1 MEIMEAV
8 TQAAA
13 LCVAGALLS
22 LTVRQGSPSMG
33 LALAVGIVA
42 AVLLFLWP
50 SVGELLR
57 FLRELGEESGLSAGL
72 LAPLYK
78 TVGIALVVRVG
89 GDLCRDAG
97 ESALASAVETA
108 GSICALLA
116 ALPLLRQ
123 VLSMLSELMK

>member
-1 MEIMEAV
+1 MRRGGDAV
-8 TQAAA
+8 SDGPAGKPVYGLIADSRNCGGGSA
-13 LCVAGALLS
+13 L
-22 LTVRQGSPSMG
+22 SMAFRRG
-33 LALAVGIVA
+33 TD
-42 AVLLFLWP
+42 
-50 SVGELLR
+50 
-57 FLRELGEESGLSAGL
+57 GLSAAVGRGERTVFRS
-72 LAPLYK
+72 AW

-123 VLSMLSELMK
+123 VLHMLSELMK

>member
-1 MEIMEAV
+1 MEAIA
-8 TQAAA
+8 QAAA
-13 LCVAGALLS
+13 LCVAGAVLS
-22 LTVRQGSPSMG
+22 LVIRQGSPSMG
-33 LALAVGIVA
+33 LLLAVGIVA
-42 AVLLFLWP
+42 ALTLFLWP
-50 SVGELLR
+50 SVRELLD
-57 FLRELGEESGLSAGL
+57 FLRDLGKESGLPPGL

-123 VLSMLSELMK
+123 VLAMLSELME